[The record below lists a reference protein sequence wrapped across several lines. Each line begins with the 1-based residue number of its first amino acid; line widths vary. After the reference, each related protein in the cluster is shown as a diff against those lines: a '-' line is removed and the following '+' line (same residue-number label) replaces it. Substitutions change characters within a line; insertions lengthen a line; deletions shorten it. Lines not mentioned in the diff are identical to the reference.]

1 MVASDASN
9 TDLLYQG
16 LGPTAQAISI
26 SKGMIQI
33 TDELDKRLHTPQEE
47 YNRMQIPV
55 DTSHS
60 IQAGIQKAQGRRRTR
75 QRWFISLIATSAALL
90 IFTGCIRVSPAF
102 ASYIKQIPGMEGFV
116 ALIEHDSG
124 IMDAVDHELF
134 QPIRATDEHNG
145 LAVTVDGVIADESRM
160 ILFYTVKGTEQQLRS
175 LDRVDLRDDTGE
187 RLPVSYSYD
196 HNHDKSSKEY
206 SDYVDMLFPEG
217 TTLPKTMSVQFYSS
231 QEANAEHWEVT
242 FPVDVSLTQGMKRS
256 IPVGQTLTLDGQLI
270 HIRKV
275 ILSPLR
281 LQLDLEYDA
290 GNSKEIFNFSQLEL
304 VDERGR
310 SWQSDTALAT
320 ENERSVYFESMY
332 FTIPEQLIL
341 KASGITALDKNLLDV
356 RIDPTSLDM
365 EGGPDG
371 LVYEG
376 SKVVGQDLQVRFS
389 LEPGG
394 SAERLSTV
402 SFSTVKDLEGTEYM
416 IKQATGSFDQGTRSE
431 TVLTIENGANA
442 HGPLLMKISSYPLQ
456 IDSPIQLDIPL
467 IGN

>member
-1 MVASDASN
+1 
-9 TDLLYQG
+9 
-16 LGPTAQAISI
+16 
-26 SKGMIQI
+26 MIQI

-55 DTSHS
+55 ETSHS
-60 IQAGIQKAQGRRRTR
+60 IQEGIQKAQSRRRTR

-102 ASYIKQIPGMEGFV
+102 ASYIKQLPGMEGFV
-116 ALIEHDSG
+116 ALIRHDSG
-124 IMDAVDHELF
+124 IMDAVDHELL
-134 QPIRATDEHNG
+134 QPIGATDEHDG

-196 HNHDKSSKEY
+196 HNPDKTSKEY
-206 SDYVDMLFPEG
+206 SDYVDMLFPAG

-231 QEANAEHWEVT
+231 QETNAERWEVT

-256 IPVGQTLTLDGQLI
+256 IPIGQTLSVDGQLI

-281 LQLDLEYDA
+281 LQLDIEYDA

-310 SWQSDTALAT
+310 SWKSDIALT
-320 ENERSVYFESMY
+320 KGNERSVYFESMY
-332 FTIPEQLIL
+332 FTIPKQLML
-341 KASGITALDKNLLDV
+341 KASGISALDKKLLDI

-365 EGGPDG
+365 KGGPNE

-376 SKVVGQDLQVRFS
+376 SQVTGQDLQVRFS
-389 LEPGG
+389 LEPGEL
-394 SAERLSTV
+394 AEQLSTV
-402 SFSTVKDLEGTEYM
+402 SFSTVKDLDGTEYM
-416 IKQATGSFDQGTRSE
+416 ITQATGSFDQGTRSE

-442 HGPLLMKISSYPLQ
+442 HGPLLMTISTYPLQ